1 MKSRDRSG
9 EMRSGRRRLRLG
21 LALLLALCLAVG
33 LAAGDA
39 VAKKKKSKAKL
50 FAASAAPNLVVPDS
64 PSGNQQETFVT
75 SPITVP
81 KKFKGKTVGD
91 LNITGLK
98 TTGDTA
104 NAADG
109 LDLMLVGPGGRSV
122 LFDAGALNGQS
133 IGPVTFDDDTQTSF
147 CADPPC
153 SDPDAT
159 LMYPYAG
166 TTNLVGV
173 FSGDQGPLN
182 VFNGSPMRGTW
193 NLYAWDND
201 TGGNNVINT
210 WGLQITAAKP
220 VSG

>member
-1 MKSRDRSG
+1 MEVG
-9 EMRSGRRRLRLG
+9 SGRNRLRIG
-21 LALLLALCLAVG
+21 LAVLLAICLAVG

-39 VAKKKKSKAKL
+39 AAKKKKSKAKL
-50 FAASAAPNLVVPDS
+50 FAGSASPNLVVPDS
-64 PSGNQQETFVT
+64 PPANGQETFVT
-75 SPITVP
+75 TPITVP

-98 TTGDTA
+98 TTGDA
-104 NAADG
+104 ADSADG

-133 IGPVTFDDDTQTSF
+133 IGPVTFDDDTPTSF

-173 FSGDQGPLN
+173 FSGDQGPLSI
-182 VFNGSPMRGTW
+182 FNGTPMRGTW
-193 NLYAWDND
+193 TLYAWDND
-201 TGGNNVINT
+201 FGGNNVVNS

-220 VSG
+220 VTG

>member
-1 MKSRDRSG
+1 MLAICIAVAMASG
-9 EMRSGRRRLRLG
+9 N
-21 LALLLALCLAVG
+21 AL
-33 LAAGDA
+33 
-39 VAKKKKSKAKL
+39 AKKKKSKAKV
-50 FAASAAPNLVVPDS
+50 FNGSSAPNLVVPDS
-64 PSGNQQETFVT
+64 PAGNGQETFVT
-75 SPITVP
+75 SAITVP

-91 LNITGLK
+91 LNITGIR

-104 NAADG
+104 DSADG
-109 LDLMLVGPGGRSV
+109 LDLMLVGPAGRSV

-133 IGPVTFDDDTQTSF
+133 IGPVTFDDDTPTSF

-201 TGGNNVINT
+201 DGGINVINT

-220 VSG
+220 VRG